1 MFCIDSIPLAVDEL
15 LISCDVVCARGL
27 REARDMALSE
37 KERAGHSEKDTSVK
51 YEQLLQEFDIA
62 LP

>member
-1 MFCIDSIPLAVDEL
+1 MLCV
-15 LISCDVVCARGL
+15 ARGL
-27 REARDMALSE
+27 REARDVALSE
-37 KERAGHSEKDTSVK
+37 KERAGSSEKDTSVK